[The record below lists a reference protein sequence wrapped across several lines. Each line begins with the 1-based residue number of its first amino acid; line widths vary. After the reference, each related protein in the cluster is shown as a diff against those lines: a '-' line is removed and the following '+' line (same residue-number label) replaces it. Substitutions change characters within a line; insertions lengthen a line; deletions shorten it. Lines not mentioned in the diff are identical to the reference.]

1 VPKNS
6 ALPLVAAVGICNFY
20 TPDKLAEF
28 LSCQLWQV
36 LLLGSL
42 FFGCSWT
49 VNKSRFNLYVSLS
62 GTGCLLGL
70 FSL

>member
-20 TPDKLAEF
+20 TPDRLAEF

-42 FFGCSWT
+42 FF
-49 VNKSRFNLYVSLS
+49 
-62 GTGCLLGL
+62 
-70 FSL
+70 